1 MPQLL
6 LPLLSSEIT
15 NINGR
20 VTVYQKD
27 DLWTYFLGDY
37 PIYSHKPDDIAL
49 FRLTIAQL
57 IDSGACRQVDI
68 IKAFGVSKSNVIRA
82 QKKYREGGSK
92 AFFEQRRTFKK
103 TGTVLTPEVLEKA
116 QNCLNEGLSRKE
128 TAKKF
133 DVKTDTLRKA
143 INDGRLQEIKKNC
156 QGNC

>member
-15 NINGR
+15 YINGR

-37 PIYSHKPDDIAL
+37 PIYSHKADDIAL

-68 IKAFGVSKSNVIRA
+68 IETFGVSKSSVIRA
-82 QKKYREGGSK
+82 QKKYKKDGSK
-92 AFFEQRRTFKK
+92 AFFKQRHTSKK
-103 TGTVLTPEVLEKA
+103 KGTVLTPEVLEQA
-116 QNCLNEGLSRKE
+116 QSLLNEGLTRKE
-128 TAKKF
+128 TAGKIN
-133 DVKTDTLRKA
+133 VKPDTLRKA
-143 INDGRLQEIKKNC
+143 INDGRLQEFKKKLPR
-156 QGNC
+156 